1 MTDDLGGEAMTIIE
15 RNGGTHQRIMLHE
28 LPDYIF
34 HRYSTVNL
42 TIPLGDLPH
51 KNSYPYRRCKE
62 RCELFVGE
70 ESSVVS
76 SREPR
81 SCADL
86 SCDSIDSLG
95 SQDRCGCSAH
105 RPLTHDVEEK

>member
-1 MTDDLGGEAMTIIE
+1 MTDDLGAEAMTIVD

-76 SREPR
+76 SANLVPAQTCRAIRLIAWVRKIVVVVRPI
-81 SCADL
+81 DL
-86 SCDSIDSLG
+86 L
-95 SQDRCGCSAH
+95 
-105 RPLTHDVEEK
+105 LTMLKRR